1 MIRIVQQSIYND
13 VVISSL
19 ISIHP
24 SSQRKSTWTA
34 SQACVRGW
42 AGVGQFGQ
50 MRHKL
55 AAQRLERMQL
65 SMPSQNILSG
75 WFRQPSLCFYD
86 KVVESCPQITDARP
100 CTKAMEV

>member
-1 MIRIVQQSIYND
+1 MISA
-13 VVISSL
+13 L

-24 SSQRKSTWTA
+24 VYIVHLTQVKHA
-34 SQACVRGW
+34 LGW
-42 AGVGQFGQ
+42 AGGQFGQ

-55 AAQRLERMQL
+55 AAQRLERMQA

-75 WFRQPSLCFYD
+75 LVQAAFLLHD